1 MLISLLRN
9 VLHHHVAS
17 VELSWLETTETTHF
31 YSDLSDQASGTDTN
45 SNVTWQQNNMRE
57 LAFKWHSISMDLL

>member
-1 MLISLLRN
+1 
-9 VLHHHVAS
+9 LHPYFAS

-31 YSDLSDQASGTDTN
+31 YYLSDQASGTDTN

-57 LAFKWHSISMDLL
+57 LAFKWHYVSVDLL